1 MLCFVVKGGSKMDEN
16 NLPKGLFGFNK
27 KEVEAYI
34 SSMKEDY
41 EKELMEQTKQLQEMK
56 VENAKLNDRINA
68 LLNERKDVEATK
80 LNISDVLVK
89 AERQAKQIIDDARAQ
104 ADKEKQEVDALIE
117 EQKEKL
123 IDAKIELAMLKDKA
137 KEVMLKFSD
146 ELTKLQ

>member
-1 MLCFVVKGGSKMDEN
+1 MDEN

-34 SSMKEDY
+34 SSMKDDY

-56 VENAKLNDRINA
+56 VENAKLNDRINT

-80 LNISDVLVK
+80 QNISDVLVK
-89 AERQAKQIIDDARAQ
+89 AELQAKQIIDDARTQ
-104 ADKEKQEVDALIE
+104 AEKERQEVDALIE

-137 KEVMLKFSD
+137 KEVMAKFS
-146 ELTKLQ
+146 EEITKLQ

>member
-1 MLCFVVKGGSKMDEN
+1 MDEN

-56 VENAKLNDRINA
+56 VENAKLNDRINN

-80 LNISDVLVK
+80 QNISDVLLK
-89 AERQAKQIIDDARAQ
+89 AELQAKQIIDDARVQ
-104 ADKEKQEVDALIE
+104 ADKEKQEVEALIE

-137 KEVMLKFSD
+137 KEVMMKFSD
-146 ELTKLQ
+146 EITKLQ

>member
-1 MLCFVVKGGSKMDEN
+1 MDEN

-56 VENAKLNDRINA
+56 VENAKLNDRINT
-68 LLNERKDVEATK
+68 LLNERKEVEATK
-80 LNISDVLVK
+80 QNISDVLVK
-89 AERQAKQIIDDARAQ
+89 AELQAKQIIDDARTQ
-104 ADKEKQEVDALIE
+104 AEKEKQEVDALIE

-137 KEVMLKFSD
+137 KEVITKFSD
-146 ELTKLQ
+146 EIGSLQ

>member
-1 MLCFVVKGGSKMDEN
+1 MDEN

-56 VENAKLNDRINA
+56 VENAKLNDRINT

-80 LNISDVLVK
+80 QNISDVLVK
-89 AERQAKQIIDDARAQ
+89 AELQAKQIIDDARTQ
-104 ADKEKQEVDALIE
+104 AEKEKQEVDALIE

-137 KEVMLKFSD
+137 KEVMAKFSD
-146 ELTKLQ
+146 EITKLQ

>member
-1 MLCFVVKGGSKMDEN
+1 MDEN
-16 NLPKGLFGFNK
+16 NLPKGLFGFSK
-27 KEVEAYI
+27 KDVEAYI

-56 VENAKLNDRINA
+56 VENAKLNDRINT

-80 LNISDVLVK
+80 QNISDVLVK
-89 AERQAKQIIDDARAQ
+89 AELQAKQIIDDARTQ
-104 ADKEKQEVDALIE
+104 AEKERQEVDVLIE

-137 KEVMLKFSD
+137 KEVMMKFS
-146 ELTKLQ
+146 EEITKLQ

>member
-1 MLCFVVKGGSKMDEN
+1 MDEN

-34 SSMKEDY
+34 SSMKDDY

-56 VENAKLNDRINA
+56 VENAKLNDRINT

-80 LNISDVLVK
+80 QNISDVLVK
-89 AERQAKQIIDDARAQ
+89 AELQAKQIIDDARVQ
-104 ADKEKQEVDALIE
+104 AEKEKREVDALIE

-137 KEVMLKFSD
+137 KEVMAKFSD
-146 ELTKLQ
+146 EITKLQ

>member
-1 MLCFVVKGGSKMDEN
+1 MDEN

>member
-1 MLCFVVKGGSKMDEN
+1 MDEN

-56 VENAKLNDRINA
+56 VENAKLNDRINN

-80 LNISDVLVK
+80 QNISDVLLK
-89 AERQAKQIIDDARAQ
+89 AELQAKQIIDDARVQ

-146 ELTKLQ
+146 ELSKLQ

>member
-1 MLCFVVKGGSKMDEN
+1 MDEN

-34 SSMKEDY
+34 AGMKEDY

-56 VENAKLNDRINA
+56 VENAKLNDRINT
-68 LLNERKDVEATK
+68 LLNERKEVEATK
-80 LNISDVLVK
+80 QNISDVLVK
-89 AERQAKQIIDDARAQ
+89 AELQAKQIIDDARTQ
-104 ADKEKQEVDALIE
+104 AEKEKQEVDALIE

-137 KEVMLKFSD
+137 KEVITKFSD
-146 ELTKLQ
+146 EIGSLQ

>member
-1 MLCFVVKGGSKMDEN
+1 MDEN
-16 NLPKGLFGFNK
+16 NSPKGLFGFNK

-56 VENAKLNDRINA
+56 VENAKLNDRINT
-68 LLNERKDVEATK
+68 LLNERKEVEATK
-80 LNISDVLVK
+80 QNISDVLVK
-89 AERQAKQIIDDARAQ
+89 AELQAKQIIDDARSQ
-104 ADKEKQEVDALIE
+104 AEKEKQEVDALIE

-137 KEVMLKFSD
+137 KEVITKFSD
-146 ELTKLQ
+146 EIASLQ